1 MKPFDRFEAIG
12 RLDGTGFDFKEASW
26 NPTTPEEMGIYYV
39 NTLQLSAVI
48 GSTDRNKRR
57 MTC

>member
-1 MKPFDRFEAIG
+1 MKPFD

-26 NPTTPEEMGIYYV
+26 NPTTPEEMGTYYV
-39 NTLQLSAVI
+39 NTLQLSVVI